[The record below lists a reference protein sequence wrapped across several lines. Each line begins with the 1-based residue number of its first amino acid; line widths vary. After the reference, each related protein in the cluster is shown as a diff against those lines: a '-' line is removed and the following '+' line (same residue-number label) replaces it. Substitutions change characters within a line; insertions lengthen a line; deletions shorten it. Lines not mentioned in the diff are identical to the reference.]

1 MWNKMI
7 FCLYYRIANFITNIV
22 IFSRCSESFDQ
33 ISYVNLI
40 CVKRSSSYNST
51 LYPLQ
56 MIVRKGLLQ
65 NPISHLVDLPQSEIS
80 NHQVSSDQILFF
92 LVSMR
97 IFFSSGLCSIWE
109 KVHPIDSVFSNQ
121 FLVCPWLMDSMSP
134 PNPRLT
140 SPLKVNTETSDGPS
154 LTLPH
159 QLTRHACILP
169 LQAVLLITE
178 IR

>member
-1 MWNKMI
+1 MI

-51 LYPLQ
+51 LYPLK
-56 MIVRKGLLQ
+56 MIVRKSLLQ
-65 NPISHLVDLPQSEIS
+65 NPISHLVDLPQSCEYE
-80 NHQVSSDQILFF
+80 NLLLLRF
-92 LVSMR
+92 
-97 IFFSSGLCSIWE
+97 
-109 KVHPIDSVFSNQ
+109 VFY
-121 FLVCPWLMDSMSP
+121 
-134 PNPRLT
+134 
-140 SPLKVNTETSDGPS
+140 

-169 LQAVLLITE
+169 LHAVLFIVVPFSASSEDKLGATE
-178 IR
+178 VCVLLSEPQTDEDEMLLVPAGQQGGLDGVLQCRHPLTDLTTLPM